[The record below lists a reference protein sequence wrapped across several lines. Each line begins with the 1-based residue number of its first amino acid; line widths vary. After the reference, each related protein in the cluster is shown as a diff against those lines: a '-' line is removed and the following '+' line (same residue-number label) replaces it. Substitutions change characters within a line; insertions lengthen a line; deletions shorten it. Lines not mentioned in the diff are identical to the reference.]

1 MIRAKPLRMRHI
13 IFLWENEMD
22 PKKYLFVKEDF
33 ESYTFQDI
41 ETKRLVT
48 IRR

>member
-1 MIRAKPLRMRHI
+1 MKAKPLRLRHI
-13 IFLWENEMD
+13 IFLHENEMN
-22 PKKYLFVKEDF
+22 PKRYLFVKEDF

-41 ETKRLVT
+41 EKKKLVT

>member
-1 MIRAKPLRMRHI
+1 MKAKPLRLRHI
-13 IFLWENEMD
+13 IFLHENKIN
-22 PKKYLFVKEDF
+22 PNKYLFVKEDF

-41 ETKRLVT
+41 ETKKLVT